1 MKALVLGFWLLLSA
15 ILSLPA
21 KRLALSS
28 GRVRYRKGP
37 LTSPE
42 QITASIVDGKVVL
55 LGDCKD
61 AKDDVDLPFKKGF

>member
-1 MKALVLGFWLLLSA
+1 MV
-15 ILSLPA
+15 ILMHGISF
-21 KRLALSS
+21 RE
-28 GRVRYRKGP
+28 